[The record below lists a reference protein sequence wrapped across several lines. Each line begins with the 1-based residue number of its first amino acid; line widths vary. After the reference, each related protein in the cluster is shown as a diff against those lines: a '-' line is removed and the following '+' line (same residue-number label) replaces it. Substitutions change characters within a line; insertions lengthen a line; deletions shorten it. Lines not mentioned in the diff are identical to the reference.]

1 MGIELHQASEASPF
15 AVRWWFDSGVD
26 RAVRTGG
33 LGRADHKCVHLRMSC
48 RLHRRLPG
56 RSTGHERTVPWIR
69 TPSRRLLQPI
79 EEPTDIPHPSPF
91 PMQSR
96 TRRIPP
102 AATSR
107 IQNRLCSSSSDQE
120 RREARLRRSVPP
132 RQRQSVTAQ
141 TSGTP
146 PRCPITHNRDN
157 DQPCSALLRRPSLTS
172 TRRTAVRPELV
183 RETVNNRTRS
193 SSNGNPS
200 STSGLCVVSS
210 I

>member
-1 MGIELHQASEASPF
+1 MQGSTAHCTRLYAVRAERGRGSRRSRQRPQRPANQSHRCRGADRPPPRRRELRVGLRDSDDTPNSLDELCDWSARQQRLPRPRYSSMACRAQLVMGIELHQASEASPF

-96 TRRIPP
+96 MRRIPP

-107 IQNRLCSSSSDQE
+107 IQK
-120 RREARLRRSVPP
+120 
-132 RQRQSVTAQ
+132 
-141 TSGTP
+141 
-146 PRCPITHNRDN
+146 
-157 DQPCSALLRRPSLTS
+157 SALFFKQ
-172 TRRTAVRPELV
+172 
-183 RETVNNRTRS
+183 
-193 SSNGNPS
+193 
-200 STSGLCVVSS
+200 
-210 I
+210 